1 VLGLHSIA
9 PGMLEKIKAN
19 EPLLPV
25 GTQTH
30 QPPALFPRIDTKKV
44 QAKAAK
50 AEQKADTKPA
60 PQAAKQDQAPQK
72 AAAEPTEISIEQFG
86 QVKLK
91 VATVLTAERIPKA
104 DKILKLTLDAGEDE
118 PRTVVAGV
126 AQHYAPEELVGMQ
139 VVIVANLK
147 PAKLRGITSQ
157 GMVLAAVGQ
166 DGLCVV
172 SPSKPTPVGS
182 QVR

>member
-1 VLGLHSIA
+1 
-9 PGMLEKIKAN
+9 
-19 EPLLPV
+19 
-25 GTQTH
+25 
-30 QPPALFPRIDTKKV
+30 V

-60 PQAAKQDQAPQK
+60 PK

-126 AQHYAPEELVGMQ
+126 AQHYAPEELVGLQ

-157 GMVLAAVGQ
+157 GMVLAAVGP

>member
-1 VLGLHSIA
+1 MAL
-9 PGMLEKIKAN
+9 LEKGQA
-19 EPLLPV
+19 LLKP
-25 GTQTH
+25 GAQTH

-50 AEQKADTKPA
+50 AGQKAEAKPA
-60 PQAAKQDQAPQK
+60 PTPEKKAPAQEQAA
-72 AAAEPTEISIEQFG
+72 EISIEQFAE
-86 QVKLK
+86 VKLK
-91 VATVLTAERIPKA
+91 VATVLAAEAIPKA
-104 DKILKLTLDAGEDE
+104 DKIFKLTLDAGEDE

-126 AQHYAPEELVGMQ
+126 AQHYAPEELVGLQ

-157 GMVLAAVGQ
+157 GMVLAAVGPE
-166 DGLCVV
+166 GLCVV
-172 SPSKPTPVGS
+172 SPVKVMPPGS

>member
-1 VLGLHSIA
+1 
-9 PGMLEKIKAN
+9 
-19 EPLLPV
+19 
-25 GTQTH
+25 
-30 QPPALFPRIDTKKV
+30 
-44 QAKAAK
+44 
-50 AEQKADTKPA
+50 
-60 PQAAKQDQAPQK
+60 
-72 AAAEPTEISIEQFG
+72 
-86 QVKLK
+86 
-91 VATVLTAERIPKA
+91 ATVLTADRTPKA
-104 DKILKLTLDAGEDE
+104 HKKLKLTRAAGEAA

-147 PAKLRGITSQ
+147 PAKLRGITSR
-157 GMVLAAVGQ
+157 GMVLAAVGK